1 MKKCDKLPIPS
12 PGKRP
17 RVKTP
22 PKSNPKSKFNCNTSN
37 KGVTSNAITQGAS
50 HGSKRI
56 KMGLYAKNDP
66 LRGSTSSPDMLPT
79 LHARTLNNEQQ
90 TVKGLYVDGQQRYVV
105 ERRISKIQNKSVVV
119 VTYQIKAEA
128 SDEQRKLVLKDMWA
142 EIDWMSPGT
151 LVNIVGVSADENQC
165 FIVERMNGYLIVE
178 PDRLMSVTSV
188 VTQMYCERKAALSRF
203 ISGGGDNAIMYRGVV
218 AHELICKAMTDKLD
232 SIPVLKKEAK
242 NICRRPQMLE
252 RAYGIGMTDEEL
264 EKLQTSAAEWVSRFM
279 TMRFFGNA
287 TSFRSQDPKHQ
298 NFHFDELL
306 GVEDNI
312 WSPTY
317 GLKGKIDATVLI
329 KKDGKK
335 KTVPLEFK
343 TGSTKSQKRQA
354 IKADHVGQ
362 VSLYTLMMGV
372 KYGEIEDAMLYY
384 ISDDSLSLHPPR
396 TLELQQLIMKRNKL
410 IRSIG
415 LSDGDLPYLPRPDG
429 IDYEFKCKTCEVRNI
444 CTLQIRKKNIP
455 ENELLRTEKD
465 LLANCKLSD
474 EEFQFFE
481 QWFKVITAETEEVE
495 KRYNDKNLWTVAP
508 EAREAAGTCVAN
520 LTIVGDSVAWVDSS
534 DKPGFLQSFEQTET
548 SSQSLISLRV
558 NDFVALSSNVE
569 VCINYGVIVAIRDN
583 EITLSLD
590 QALHREYKTGNFTYA
605 IDKINTTSPIA
616 SQYSYLMK
624 LMEDSPEAERL
635 RQYIIMKKQPKYR
648 KLQLPD
654 AQLQEIVKDL
664 NAEQMRIIWKSTV
677 SDSFLFVK
685 GTPGSGKT
693 ASIVRLLRALV
704 HAQKTVLVVS
714 YTGMALEHILKKFQD
729 HYKNFIKISSSS
741 AADACLRP
749 YTTKEVSK
757 AADSIASLT
766 ELYNKP
772 VVGTTLLSLKHPIF
786 QVRRFDFCIIDEA
799 SQALPTAVFGA
810 LTVCD
815 KYVVFG
821 DPNQLPPVI
830 QSSIV
835 KNLNICDNFFSLMAS
850 PVSTIKLN
858 TQYRMNAG
866 ITKLANDLIYEN
878 QMKCADR
885 ALEKRYLRLAEVD
898 IRKVLMEEVES
909 TAARNL
915 LCHVVSKKFEKA
927 AVFVDTSD
935 VPALESRVEESICN
949 EAEVLL
955 TMSFVHLF
963 IWSGLCPSTLG
974 IVAPFRGQVD
984 LLRKAL
990 KSFNFGEV
998 EVNTVD
1004 QYQGRE
1010 KEVIICT
1017 FTKSLQKD
1025 SPFFLSTVGDK
1036 KEGILE
1042 DMRRLNVAITRAR
1055 SKVVLLGNRHTLKE
1069 YSPFKKLFEVM
1080 SEVQIRKLTKEEH
1093 EGLNLYANRMKE
1105 VESSTTSLQV

>member
-1 MKKCDKLPIPS
+1 
-12 PGKRP
+12 
-17 RVKTP
+17 
-22 PKSNPKSKFNCNTSN
+22 
-37 KGVTSNAITQGAS
+37 
-50 HGSKRI
+50 
-56 KMGLYAKNDP
+56 
-66 LRGSTSSPDMLPT
+66 
-79 LHARTLNNEQQ
+79 
-90 TVKGLYVDGQQRYVV
+90 
-105 ERRISKIQNKSVVV
+105 
-119 VTYQIKAEA
+119 
-128 SDEQRKLVLKDMWA
+128 
-142 EIDWMSPGT
+142 
-151 LVNIVGVSADENQC
+151 
-165 FIVERMNGYLIVE
+165 
-178 PDRLMSVTSV
+178 
-188 VTQMYCERKAALSRF
+188 
-203 ISGGGDNAIMYRGVV
+203 
-218 AHELICKAMTDKLD
+218 
-232 SIPVLKKEAK
+232 
-242 NICRRPQMLE
+242 
-252 RAYGIGMTDEEL
+252 
-264 EKLQTSAAEWVSRFM
+264 M

-287 TSFRSQDPKHQ
+287 TTFRSQDPKHQ

-329 KKDGKK
+329 KKDGKM

-343 TGSTKSQKRQA
+343 TEITKSQERQA

-415 LSDGDLPYLPRPDG
+415 LSDGDLPYLPRPGG

-455 ENELLRTEKD
+455 ENEQLRTEKD

-474 EEFQFFE
+474 EEFQFLE
-481 QWFKVITAETEEVE
+481 QWLKVINAKTEEVE

-508 EAREAAGTCVAN
+508 EVREAAGTCVAN
-520 LTIVGDSVAWVDSS
+520 LKIVGDSVAWVDSS
-534 DKPGFLQSFEQTET
+534 DKPGFLQTFEQTET

-635 RQYIIMKKQPKYR
+635 RQYIIMKKEEDLYLTGGATGSSYQTLLEYVLSPSLYFNMTMNYTSDGFVIVHTDYPDKPKIYMKMLR
-648 KLQLPD
+648 GMIDNQ
-654 AQLQEIVKDL
+654 
-664 NAEQMRIIWKSTV
+664 KS
-677 SDSFLFVK
+677 
-685 GTPGSGKT
+685 
-693 ASIVRLLRALV
+693 
-704 HAQKTVLVVS
+704 VLVLARS
-714 YTGMALEHILKKFQD
+714 SNELDGILTELEPYNKE
-729 HYKNFIKISSSS
+729 FIKISRSS
-741 AADACLRP
+741 ADDGCLRT

-772 VVGTTLLSLKHPIF
+772 VVGTTVLSLKHPIF

-799 SQALPTAVFGA
+799 SQGLPTAMFEA
-810 LTVCD
+810 FAVCD
-815 KYVVFG
+815 KFVLFG
-821 DPNQLPPVI
+821 DQNQVPNNGRL
-830 QSSIV
+830 SSMEMD
-835 KNLNICDNFFSLMAS
+835 LNICNNFFLLMES
-850 PVSTIKLN
+850 IFSTIKWN
-858 TQYRMNAG
+858 S
-866 ITKLANDLIYEN
+866 I
-878 QMKCADR
+878 
-885 ALEKRYLRLAEVD
+885 LEQ
-898 IRKVLMEEVES
+898 VES

-935 VPALESRVEESICN
+935 VPALESRGEESICN

-963 IWSGLCPSTLG
+963 IRSGLCPSKLG
-974 IVAPFRGQVD
+974 IVAPFKGQVD

-990 KSFNFGEV
+990 ESLYFGEV
-998 EVNTVD
+998 EVNTTD
-1004 QYQGRE
+1004 QYCSNFRE
-1010 KEVIICT
+1010 NHVVICT

-1025 SPFFLSTVGDK
+1025 SPFFRSTVEEK
-1036 KEGILE
+1036 KDGVLE
-1042 DMRRLNVAITRAR
+1042 RLRRFIQFVPR
-1055 SKVVLLGNRHTLKE
+1055 SKNKVLLLGNRHTLKE

-1080 SEVQIRKLTKEEH
+1080 SEVQIRKLTKEEY

-1105 VESSTTSLQV
+1105 VES

>member
-1 MKKCDKLPIPS
+1 MRRVTRSISDLPPAGRDS
-12 PGKRP
+12 RFF
-17 RVKTP
+17 TP
-22 PKSNPKSKFNCNTSN
+22 PNSNPKSKFNCNTS
-37 KGVTSNAITQGAS
+37 
-50 HGSKRI
+50 
-56 KMGLYAKNDP
+56 KNDP
-66 LRGSTSSPDMLPT
+66 HQGSTSSADMLPT
-79 LHARTLNNEQQ
+79 LHARTFNNEQQ
-90 TVKGLYVDGQQRYVV
+90 TVKGLYVDGQQRYIVV
-105 ERRISKIQNKSVVV
+105 SKQPIRVISMSGVSI
-119 VTYQIKAEA
+119 TYMIKAQA
-128 SDEQRKLVLKDMWA
+128 SDEEYKLKLKDFWVG
-142 EIDWMSPGT
+142 IDWMTTGT
-151 LVNIVGVSADENQC
+151 LVNIVGVSADENKC

-188 VTQMYCERKAALSRF
+188 VTQMYCERKAALLHYVK
-203 ISGGGDNAIMYRGVV
+203 GDDDNAIMFEEHVT
-218 AHELICKAMTDKLD
+218 HKLICKAMTDKLD

-287 TSFRSQDPKHQ
+287 TTFRSQDPKHQ

-329 KKDGKK
+329 KKDGKM
-335 KTVPLEFK
+335 KTVPLEFE
-343 TGSTKSQKRQA
+343 TESTKSQERQA

-396 TLELQQLIMKRNKL
+396 TLELQQLIIKRNNL

-508 EAREAAGTCVAN
+508 EAREEEARTCVAN
-520 LTIVGDSVAWVDSS
+520 LKIVGDSVAWVDSS
-534 DKPGFLQSFEQTET
+534 DKPGFLQTFEQTET
-548 SSQSLISLRV
+548 PSKSLVNFGV

-569 VCINYGVIVAIRDN
+569 VCINYGVIVAIREN
-583 EITLSLD
+583 EITLLLD

-677 SDSFLFVK
+677 SDSFLFVE

-714 YTGMALEHILKKFQD
+714 HNDMTLECILKKFQD

-878 QMKCADR
+878 QMKCANK
-885 ALEKRYLRLAEVD
+885 ALEQQYLRLSDVD
-898 IRKVLMEEVES
+898 IASVLMKEVECQAARKVL
-909 TAARNL
+909 
-915 LCHVVSKKFEKA
+915 CHILNKKFEKA

-935 VPALESRVEESICN
+935 IEALESMVEESLCN
-949 EAEVLL
+949 EGEVVL
-955 TMSFVHLF
+955 TMSFVNLF
-963 IWSGLCPSTLG
+963 IKCGLSPSSLG
-974 IVAPFRGQVD
+974 ILTPYWCQRDFLKD
-984 LLRKAL
+984 AL
-990 KSFNFGEV
+990 QFLNLGEV

-1010 KEVIICT
+1010 KKVIICT
-1017 FTKSLQKD
+1017 FAKSLDKD
-1025 SPFFLSTVGDK
+1025 SPFFLSTVGDN
-1036 KEGILE
+1036 KEGLLE
-1042 DMRRLNVAITRAR
+1042 DMRRLNAAITRAR

-1080 SEVQIRKLTKEEH
+1080 SEVQIRKLSMEEYI
-1093 EGLNLYANRMKE
+1093 GLRRASRMLEAGKGA
-1105 VESSTTSLQV
+1105 